1 MTPETHCSPRL
12 TVAMIVRDAGER
24 LETTLASVRGIAD
37 EIVIVDTGST
47 DGTAD
52 VARREADR
60 FESVPWQDSFS
71 AARNECLPLVTGD
84 WVLWLDAGE
93 RIDEVPAQQL
103 RNFVDES
110 ASADKVYLLFV
121 ERPIGR
127 AERERERIGQVRLVP
142 RSAGLCFSGRVRET
156 LLPAVRAAGLGIDA
170 VDCVITRDDAR
181 QEPASRRTRALRNL
195 NLANLA
201 AHDGPTSLAMLL
213 VRAEAL
219 GVLERWDEAEAAY
232 RSLLSIAPQGSS
244 ELLEAYYGLLT
255 ALDARG
261 PAGAEG
267 RTTSDEGEDQRGPEI
282 GGPRVA
288 EAAMDVCLAA
298 LEHFPLDAQLLCA
311 MGSYLLRM
319 GQRELAAR
327 AYETAIAHGQIDPV
341 TWHLADLADVA
352 VVCLSLIRVQLGDAR
367 GAERIVR
374 DALAERPDSVRL
386 RRRLIDLDISSG
398 RRREALQ
405 NCRLLAADAPD
416 RSKLPNMVRAALYV
430 GERNFAAGRPIL
442 EELHRDGCRDPL
454 CLRWL
459 LVALLGE
466 GDLREAARIAA
477 EWATDDA
484 SNLEAAAFLR
494 AIAEARGKG
503 DNGTSSA
510 QGAGSWKRVDRAAAG
525 PVVAQTGR
533 PFGTASAPSPD
544 VTAR

>member
-1 MTPETHCSPRL
+1 MTPETQCPPRL
-12 TVAMIVRDAGER
+12 TVAMIVRDAGDR

-60 FESVPWQDSFS
+60 FESIAWQDSFA
-71 AARNECLPLVTGD
+71 AARNECLPLATGD

-93 RIDEVPAQQL
+93 RIDEVAAQQL

-110 ASADKVYLLFV
+110 ACADKVYLLFV

-127 AERERERIGQVRLVP
+127 AESERERIGQVRLVP
-142 RSAGLCFSGRVRET
+142 RSAGLGFSGRVRET

-170 VDCVITRDDAR
+170 VDCVITRDEAR
-181 QEPASRRTRALRNL
+181 QEGASRRTRALRNL

-201 AHDGPTSLAMLL
+201 AHDGPTSLSMLL

-219 GVLERWDEAEAAY
+219 GVLERWEEAEAAY
-232 RSLLSIAPQGSS
+232 RSLLSKAPEGSS

-261 PAGAEG
+261 PAGDG
-267 RTTSDEGEDQRGPEI
+267 RPTSNERVDQRAPKM

-288 EAAMDVCLAA
+288 EAAMDVCLEA

-341 TWHLADLADVA
+341 SWHLADLADVA

-405 NCRLLAADAPD
+405 NCRLLAADAPY

-442 EELHRDGCRDPL
+442 EELYREGCRDPL

-466 GDLREAARIAA
+466 GDLREAARVAA

-503 DNGTSSA
+503 DNGTSSPL
-510 QGAGSWKRVDRAAAG
+510 GTGSRNRVDRGTAG
-525 PVVAQTGR
+525 PVVAHAGR
-533 PFGTASAPSPD
+533 PFGAAAPPSTD